1 MGLPGVSL
9 RYFNIFGS
17 RQPADSAYAAVI
29 PAFIAAYQKREGP
42 MIHGDGSFTRDF
54 THVDNA
60 VYANLLAATM
70 DGDRVRGQAIN
81 VGCGQRVSI
90 RDLAKRV
97 ARAAGVGDIEPAF
110 GPARAGDV
118 PHSLASVDRARAVL
132 GYEVIRSMD
141 EGLAETV
148 AWAATQKPDED
159 YPSVLA
165 RIG

>member
-1 MGLPGVSL
+1 
-9 RYFNIFGS
+9 
-17 RQPADSAYAAVI
+17 
-29 PAFIAAYQKREGP
+29 
-42 MIHGDGSFTRDF
+42 
-54 THVDNA
+54 
-60 VYANLLAATM
+60 
-70 DGDRVRGQAIN
+70 
-81 VGCGQRVSI
+81 VSI